1 MDKTFD
7 VTSTLTVDVN
17 ITPRAAPIGTTV
29 NFQARSPEAR
39 FFEWNPG
46 DGSPATNGTTDNIS
60 HAYKKT
66 GIYSSTL
73 TVKNADGSESN
84 TIERKIYVTD
94 TNSPFALID
103 LRGSNGSLLEEQ
115 NACNN
120 ESAFQVN
127 RAENTTIDGG
137 NSINVDGS
145 TSGITYTWRY
155 LDKVKSGPSLS
166 EKFSELGCFPI
177 ELTVKSD
184 RNGATHTSK
193 RYVQIKNILPKITSV
208 DASVDTTKKDSQKL
222 IVNVTANGARDEDG
236 VITSYIWYYKTESD
250 SEPQNV
256 KITQNPKTTFVLP
269 NISEKYTFGVIL
281 EDNDGARVNSTDV
294 ISDQTPLIITNDD
307 GNVNLPLITLTVPKT
322 QVLVDENVDFT
333 VQAKNILGVDVTQ
346 KSEYAWDFDG
356 DGKIDKKTTEPRTTY
371 AYKASG
377 KYNMKVK
384 VSYNGVSNT
393 KYQIINVKNELKANA
408 YGYKSGD
415 MYYFVNTSA

>member
-60 HAYKKT
+60 HVYKKT

-177 ELTVKSD
+177 ELALS
-184 RNGATHTSK
+184 
-193 RYVQIKNILPKITSV
+193 
-208 DASVDTTKKDSQKL
+208 
-222 IVNVTANGARDEDG
+222 
-236 VITSYIWYYKTESD
+236 
-250 SEPQNV
+250 
-256 KITQNPKTTFVLP
+256 
-269 NISEKYTFGVIL
+269 
-281 EDNDGARVNSTDV
+281 
-294 ISDQTPLIITNDD
+294 
-307 GNVNLPLITLTVPKT
+307 
-322 QVLVDENVDFT
+322 
-333 VQAKNILGVDVTQ
+333 
-346 KSEYAWDFDG
+346 
-356 DGKIDKKTTEPRTTY
+356 
-371 AYKASG
+371 
-377 KYNMKVK
+377 
-384 VSYNGVSNT
+384 
-393 KYQIINVKNELKANA
+393 
-408 YGYKSGD
+408 
-415 MYYFVNTSA
+415 